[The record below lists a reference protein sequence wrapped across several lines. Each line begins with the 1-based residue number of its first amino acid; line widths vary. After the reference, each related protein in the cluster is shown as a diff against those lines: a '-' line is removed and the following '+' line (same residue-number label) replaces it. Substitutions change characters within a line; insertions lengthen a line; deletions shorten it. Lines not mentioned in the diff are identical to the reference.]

1 MYTPVRATYPFS
13 TLAETLSS
21 LFNLRQIQDEKLVDY
36 IERFNQEKQL
46 AKTQLGKNF
55 LDVFVGNT
63 KEYKDL
69 TEEADQKETKNKA
82 FEQFMA
88 VLFLRASDQQIYR
101 NMQDEYCMDFT
112 NKKYNYSKNL
122 IDMVDVMRQVKVRQK
137 TSPSDEEKSKKK
149 STEAAKQEKKF
160 RPE

>member
-1 MYTPVRATYPFS
+1 M
-13 TLAETLSS
+13 
-21 LFNLRQIQDEKLVDY
+21 QDEKLVDY